1 MKLKKTTPRLKI
13 FAMLFSRSK
22 ITGGVISALLCLC
35 CVCLLLVCCV
45 CDVCVRVVKYG
56 TLSNLMMSPFFNFF
70 LTTEEGR
77 GIV

>member
-22 ITGGVISALLCLC
+22 ITGGVISALLCVCC
-35 CVCLLLVCCV
+35 CVVCV
-45 CDVCVRVVKYG
+45 RDVCVRVVGYG
-56 TLSNLMMSPFFNFF
+56 TLSNLMMSTFLNFF
-70 LTTEEGR
+70 LTNEEGG